1 MDDKTM
7 QLGTLGDVEVSSPA
21 NSEGKGNTTRDD
33 EEMAYYGKR
42 QQLKVIPTRDM

>member
-1 MDDKTM
+1 ME
-7 QLGTLGDVEVSSPA
+7 LGSLGAVEVSPHNGPA

-42 QQLKVIPTRDM
+42 QQLKVISLESR